1 MDIMDTTDHT
11 DTGDTMA
18 RDLLRRPQLLDQML
32 MPRPMLMLGMDTMV
46 TDHGDMLDT
55 TDHTDTGDTMAK
67 DLLMRLPPPL
77 DLTQMLKLI
86 LTTDMA
92 MDTTDHT
99 DTTEDT
105 MARDP
110 LMTKLLLLVQ
120 TLMPMLML
128 GMVITDMVTDRDTMV
143 RDLLRRPQLL
153 DPMLMLMLMLGM
165 DTMDADGV
173 DTMDTHTMAMD
184 MAIGERS
191 KSISTIRKH
200 YHPFFEK
207 MH

>member
-1 MDIMDTTDHT
+1 
-11 DTGDTMA
+11 MA
-18 RDLLRRPQLLDQML
+18 RDLLMKLQLLDQML
-32 MPRPMLMLGMDTMV
+32 IPRPMLMLGMDTMV
-46 TDHGDMLDT
+46 TDLGDTLDT
-55 TDHTDTGDTMAK
+55 TDHTDTGVTMVR

-110 LMTKLLLLVQ
+110 LMMKLLLPVQ
-120 TLMPMLML
+120 T
-128 GMVITDMVTDRDTMV
+128 
-143 RDLLRRPQLL
+143 
-153 DPMLMLMLMLGM
+153 LMLMLMLGM
-165 DTMDADGV
+165 DTMDTDGV
-173 DTMDTHTMAMD
+173 NTMDTHTMAMD
-184 MAIGERS
+184 MDIGERS

-200 YHPFFEK
+200 NHLFFF
-207 MH
+207 

>member
-1 MDIMDTTDHT
+1 
-11 DTGDTMA
+11 
-18 RDLLRRPQLLDQML
+18 
-32 MPRPMLMLGMDTMV
+32 MV
-46 TDHGDMLDT
+46 R
-55 TDHTDTGDTMAK
+55 

-86 LTTDMA
+86 LTTDMD

-99 DTTEDT
+99 DT
-105 MARDP
+105 
-110 LMTKLLLLVQ
+110 
-120 TLMPMLML
+120 
-128 GMVITDMVTDRDTMV
+128 GDTMV

-184 MAIGERS
+184 MDIGERS
-191 KSISTIRKH
+191 KSISTFRKH
-200 YHPFFEK
+200 FHLF
-207 MH
+207 

>member
-1 MDIMDTTDHT
+1 
-11 DTGDTMA
+11 
-18 RDLLRRPQLLDQML
+18 
-32 MPRPMLMLGMDTMV
+32 
-46 TDHGDMLDT
+46 MLDT
-55 TDHTDTGDTMAK
+55 TDHTDTGDTMVTDLGDTLDTTDHTDTGVTMVR

-92 MDTTDHT
+92 MATTDHT

-120 TLMPMLML
+120 
-128 GMVITDMVTDRDTMV
+128 
-143 RDLLRRPQLL
+143 
-153 DPMLMLMLMLGM
+153 MLMLMLMLGM

-173 DTMDTHTMAMD
+173 DTMDTHTMAM
-184 MAIGERS
+184 
-191 KSISTIRKH
+191 
-200 YHPFFEK
+200 
-207 MH
+207 

>member
-1 MDIMDTTDHT
+1 MGMVRDLLMKLQLQDQMLILRLKLIHITDMAMATTDHT
-11 DTGDTMA
+11 D
-18 RDLLRRPQLLDQML
+18 
-32 MPRPMLMLGMDTMV
+32 
-46 TDHGDMLDT
+46 
-55 TDHTDTGDTMAK
+55 
-67 DLLMRLPPPL
+67 
-77 DLTQMLKLI
+77 I
-86 LTTDMA
+86 
-92 MDTTDHT
+92 
-99 DTTEDT
+99 TEDT

-128 GMVITDMVTDRDTMV
+128 GMVIMDMVMDMDTTDHTDTGDTMV

-153 DPMLMLMLMLGM
+153 DLMLMLGM
-165 DTMDADGV
+165 DTMDTDGV

-184 MAIGERS
+184 MDIGERS

-200 YHPFFEK
+200 NHLFFEK